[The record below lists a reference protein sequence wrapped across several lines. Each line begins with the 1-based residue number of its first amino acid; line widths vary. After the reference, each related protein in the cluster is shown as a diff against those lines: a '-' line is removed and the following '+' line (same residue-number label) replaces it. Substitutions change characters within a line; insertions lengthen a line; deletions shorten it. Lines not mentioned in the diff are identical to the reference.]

1 MQQKLYTSLDVLLC
15 RKLADTLKKKT
26 KRKKK
31 TGRTSL
37 SGDSTLHAG
46 QSCQDDTESEQPVT
60 PKSTLDSDSTDAELT
75 MDQSCQPASESLPRH
90 QLTQSR
96 AASVGGDSSV
106 SLSTVPGTSR
116 GMTTA
121 HHSRTSSATA
131 DLDQDSQSSAADV
144 GSDAARQE
152 EVRADLEAAVTQANS
167 AIEAGIA
174 VGDDVLQM
182 VVDELDAAIQQA
194 VEASISAK
202 YSKKVRK
209 RLHLLLQEAVTA
221 AAGDDDDGATAFPAA
236 AYDIQAPNQEWQ
248 TAGPRFHK
256 AASSRADSPAMA
268 SSSSR
273 VGSQSPQ
280 QRRRHQRHASGQA
293 QAQGHFVHAL
303 LPPAAQY
310 AGMGG
315 PPPPPPPPRQP
326 PPPPSQPSPCSST
339 AEAPSGLSRNTSGN
353 AWGVSAKQCFSPQV
367 SYLLLLTV
375 VEFSVTTE

>member
-1 MQQKLYTSLDVLLC
+1 MHC

-31 TGRTSL
+31 SGRTSV
-37 SGDSTLHAG
+37 SGDSTLHAA
-46 QSCQDDTESEQPVT
+46 QSGQDDTESEQPMT
-60 PKSTLDSDSTDAELT
+60 PKSTPDSDSTDAELA
-75 MDQSCQPASESLPRH
+75 MHQSCQPASEPLPH
-90 QLTQSR
+90 LQLTQSR

-131 DLDQDSQSSAADV
+131 DLDQDSQCSAADV

-194 VEASISAK
+194 VEVSISAK

-236 AYDIQAPNQEWQ
+236 AYDTQAPKQEWQ
-248 TAGPRFHK
+248 TAGPRVHK
-256 AASSRADSPAMA
+256 PASSRADSPAMA
-268 SSSSR
+268 SSSR

-280 QRRRHQRHASGQA
+280 QQRRHQRQASGQA
-293 QAQGHFVHAL
+293 QARGHFGHAL
-303 LPPAAQY
+303 LPPEAQY

-315 PPPPPPPPRQP
+315 PPPPPPPPRQTP
-326 PPPPSQPSPCSST
+326 PPPPSQLSPRLST
-339 AEAPSGLSRNTSGN
+339 AEVPSGLSRNKSGN
-353 AWGVSAKQCFSPQV
+353 AWGVSAQQCFSPQV
-367 SYLLLLTV
+367 RPACCCPLLSI
-375 VEFSVTTE
+375 SV